1 MIKESDMGRYPKID
15 EAQMI
20 LAKIRKNTACK
31 DMNIQA
37 NILDNDM
44 KGVRDI
50 MECLSEIVIKGMKA
64 LQIGSYTLA
73 KLNEVRPISNEIAS
87 IYAGINDVNPAATM
101 AEASLAMSRLNHYVL
116 ERIRIALLSNHELF
130 SKNTLEAS
138 IEDLIDDL

>member
-87 IYAGINDVNPAATM
+87 MPTG
-101 AEASLAMSRLNHYVL
+101 
-116 ERIRIALLSNHELF
+116 
-130 SKNTLEAS
+130 
-138 IEDLIDDL
+138 

>member
-1 MIKESDMGRYPKID
+1 
-15 EAQMI
+15 
-20 LAKIRKNTACK
+20 
-31 DMNIQA
+31 MNIQA

-101 AEASLAMSRLNHYVL
+101 AEAGLAMSRLNHYVL